1 MKKIIIIITIII
13 IAIIAIFFIKS
24 NYKNI
29 KFGNNMS
36 NKSADEIANYIL
48 DINSYELTANVTIE
62 SNKNTNVYVM
72 KEKCIK
78 DSNLFKHE
86 ILEPENVRGISFTY
100 DGTNLKVE
108 NSNLSLNKIY
118 ENYPYI
124 GENTITLM
132 SFINDYM
139 ESNETNVSENEKEIV
154 LETKLKNGN
163 KYIAYK
169 KLYINKSTASPTR
182 LEIQDITQKTSI
194 YILYNEIKINNL
206 QKEDILAFKLKE
218 ISNDI

>member
-1 MKKIIIIITIII
+1 MKKIILISIVIIVII
-13 IAIIAIFFIKS
+13 IAFFIKT
-24 NYKNI
+24 NYKIFNL
-29 KFGNNMS
+29 GNNMS
-36 NKSADEIANYIL
+36 NKSADEIEKYIL
-48 DINSYELTANVTIE
+48 DINSYELTSNITIQT
-62 SNKNTNVYVM
+62 NKNTNIYVI

-78 DSNLFKHE
+78 DNNIFKQE
-86 ILEPENVRGISFTY
+86 ILEPENVKGISFMY

-108 NSNLSLNKIY
+108 NSKLNLNKIY

-139 ESNETNVSENEKEIV
+139 ESNETNISQNENEVI

-169 KLYINKSTASPTR
+169 KLYISKDTVTPIK

-218 ISNDI
+218 VSKDI

>member
-1 MKKIIIIITIII
+1 MKKIITIVIII
-13 IAIIAIFFIKS
+13 IVIIIAFFIKT
-24 NYKNI
+24 NYKLL

-36 NKSADEIANYIL
+36 NKSADEIEKYIL
-48 DINSYELTANVTIE
+48 DINSYELTSNITIE
-62 SNKNTNVYVM
+62 TNKNTNIYVI

-78 DSNLFKHE
+78 DNNIFKQE
-86 ILEPENVRGISFTY
+86 ILEPENVKGISFIY
-100 DGTNLKVE
+100 DGANLKVQ
-108 NSNLSLNKIY
+108 NSKLNLSKIY

-139 ESNETNVSENEKEIV
+139 ESNETNISENENEII

-169 KLYINKSTASPTR
+169 KLYINKATVTPSK